1 MYAIISIK
9 DIKDQRLKCNKRAIN
24 VLQEITV
31 TAAPS
36 DADDQK
42 GIRIKFQKNPMGW
55 LFK

>member
-9 DIKDQRLKCNKRAIN
+9 DIKDQRLKCNKRTIN

-31 TAAPS
+31 AAAPS

-42 GIRIKFQKNPMGW
+42 GTRIKFQKNPMGR